1 MYWYGLFFV
10 FLAAALVVVAIH
22 AIRARTMGTTTDD
35 DKHYRYGKGKTIAF
49 VFAGFALFLCVG
61 VFLMSWGW

>member
-22 AIRARTMGTTTDD
+22 AIRARTMETTTDD
-35 DKHYRYGKGKTIAF
+35 DKYYRYGKGKTVAF
-49 VFAGFALFLCVG
+49 VFAGA
-61 VFLMSWGW
+61 